1 MNNDCDRNPL
11 RTSLF
16 APLIPAP
23 LHALFPLDIIAKMA
37 YNCQL
42 FGDDKEEHTVITPP
56 QIALVVTN
64 LVAVVGIV
72 YYMSTVLGKRID
84 ALDKRM
90 DDLNVNMNARFSD
103 MNARFSDMNARFS
116 DMNVRFNELSHQIDT
131 RIDDMSTNV
140 NTRFDDLRTQMNR
153 EHDALSK
160 KVDTLTHTVTAHIT
174 DQSIHQDPRV

>member
-1 MNNDCDRNPL
+1 MDVATRRRAVFN
-11 RTSLF
+11 S
-16 APLIPAP
+16 
-23 LHALFPLDIIAKMA
+23 
-37 YNCQL
+37 
-42 FGDDKEEHTVITPP
+42 ITPP

-72 YYMSTVLGKRID
+72 YYMSTVLICGKRID

-131 RIDDMSTNV
+131 RIDDMSTNI

-160 KVDTLTHTVTAHIT
+160 KVDTLTHTVTAHMECT

>member
-1 MNNDCDRNPL
+1 M
-11 RTSLF
+11 
-16 APLIPAP
+16 
-23 LHALFPLDIIAKMA
+23 
-37 YNCQL
+37 
-42 FGDDKEEHTVITPP
+42 ITPP

-90 DDLNVNMNARFSD
+90 DDLNVNMN
-103 MNARFSDMNARFS
+103 
-116 DMNVRFNELSHQIDT
+116 VRFNELSHQIDT
-131 RIDDMSTNV
+131 RIDDMSTNI

-174 DQSIHQDPRV
+174 DESIHQDPRV